1 MATKEVGSVAWT
13 RTRGPRFWQ
22 CLIAACLTASCMI
35 SPVKYN
41 DCTGRA
47 KQVSISPTWRIKL
60 MMMISRVCLRC
71 LIGELRLAQIF
82 AYGEINCVYTC
93 TACPIS
99 TNEGSKHVVPHED
112 VVLGGQK
119 KIPLNFAGQTP
130 KKWRFGA

>member
-1 MATKEVGSVAWT
+1 
-13 RTRGPRFWQ
+13 
-22 CLIAACLTASCMI
+22 MI

-82 AYGEINCVYTC
+82 AYGEINCVYRPTC

-112 VVLGGQK
+112 VVFFGGGGQK
-119 KIPLNFAGQTP
+119 KIPLNFAGQTQ
-130 KKWRFGA
+130 KNGVLGHELDFQA